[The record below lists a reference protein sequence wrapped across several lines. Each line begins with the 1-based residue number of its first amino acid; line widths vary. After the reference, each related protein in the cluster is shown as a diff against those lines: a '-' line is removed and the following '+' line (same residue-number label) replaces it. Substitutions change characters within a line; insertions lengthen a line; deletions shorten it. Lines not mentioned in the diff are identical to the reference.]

1 MKLFGRL
8 NFIYLYIWFL
18 ECLKGHNKGH
28 TKGQCHYVLYVCFLS
43 TSFGPKVVLAL
54 RSLSEVQESAQLLA
68 GPMLPTVVLEPLLT
82 NVENSGNLIGV
93 VNFTPYDAHLERVC
107 LRWKTTH
114 DLAAPD
120 IRTFSIGSNS
130 DAVAYSERVLG
141 HELLQD

>member
-1 MKLFGRL
+1 M
-8 NFIYLYIWFL
+8 
-18 ECLKGHNKGH
+18 
-28 TKGQCHYVLYVCFLS
+28 
-43 TSFGPKVVLAL
+43 VLAL